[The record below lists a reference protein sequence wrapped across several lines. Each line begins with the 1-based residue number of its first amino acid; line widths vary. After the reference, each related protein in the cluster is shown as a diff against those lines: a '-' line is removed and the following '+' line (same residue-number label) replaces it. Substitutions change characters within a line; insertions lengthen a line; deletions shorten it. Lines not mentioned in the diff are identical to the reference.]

1 MNERYCSNGI
11 YSVANDQTI
20 FKQWN
25 LSFNKRIDMV
35 RSNVESKVKK
45 CTLTDHCYVEGM
57 NEFETT
63 KKNN

>member
-1 MNERYCSNGI
+1 
-11 YSVANDQTI
+11 
-20 FKQWN
+20 
-25 LSFNKRIDMV
+25 MV

>member
-1 MNERYCSNGI
+1 MEFIPLPYER
-11 YSVANDQTI
+11 TI
-20 FKQWN
+20 LLHGN
-25 LSFNKRIDMV
+25 LSLSKRIDMV